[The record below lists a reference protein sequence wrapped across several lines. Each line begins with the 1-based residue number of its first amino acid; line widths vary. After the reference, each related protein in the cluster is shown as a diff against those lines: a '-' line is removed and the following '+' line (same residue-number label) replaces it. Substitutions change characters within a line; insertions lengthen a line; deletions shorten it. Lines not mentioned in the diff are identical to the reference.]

1 MRILIFGTG
10 GVGGYFGGR
19 LAASGEDVTFIARG
33 EHLHALREDGLRIVS
48 SRGNLHLKAVKA
60 SDDPRS
66 AGSVDLVLV
75 GVKLWD
81 TEAAAQAIA
90 PIVGPNTAVVSFQ
103 NGVDAVDIF
112 TQRLGRERVMGG
124 IAQIAAVIE
133 RPGVIRHNGTMQ
145 KLTFGEL
152 DGSTSART
160 QALFAACQKAGIDAV
175 LSDSIQRVIW
185 EKFVFIVG
193 LSAMTTLTRL
203 PIGAVR
209 EDPTTRAL
217 LLDVMREAAAVG
229 RAKGADLPADAAE
242 NQLKFMDGLPHDMI
256 ASMLGDLNRGRRLEL
271 PWLSGAVVRFGEQL
285 GVATPAN
292 RFVYAALKLHADGRR
307 ADARKTPT

>member
-1 MRILIFGTG
+1 
-10 GVGGYFGGR
+10 
-19 LAASGEDVTFIARG
+19 
-33 EHLHALREDGLRIVS
+33 
-48 SRGNLHLKAVKA
+48 VKA
-60 SDDPRS
+60 SDDPRT